1 MRVRVVVLA
10 LLLAAPPLAAQN
22 GSASEVMSSAV
33 RAYRDLDFTAAARLL
48 RRVLTPPLA
57 SELDDSTRARALT
70 YLGAAEHYRARPES
84 AIAVFRR
91 LVVLAPRQRPDTLI
105 FPPEITRLYD
115 QVHAELSVG
124 VPLRIADNEHDRLAR
139 FNPPPRA
146 ALQVPPAAPPAPPA
160 PPVGAS
166 QSDELR
172 ISASAAG
179 QVLKVRDVT
188 ALGFFGDVRFRR
200 LELDVRY
207 AEGQRE
213 DLVEGAVT
221 LGFWATPWLSVRM
234 GPHARRFD
242 TPFGAER
249 WVTWRLGGQADVAI
263 AGPSVRGHAALW
275 RALALHVNVPPGSGS
290 AYGGEVGVT
299 IDLGPPLWFALAYGI
314 DQAQVRDAARRETVQ
329 TLRLSVGLRQH

>member
-10 LLLAAPPLAAQN
+10 LLLAAPALAAQN
-22 GSASEVMSSAV
+22 GSASEVMTSAI
-33 RAYRDLDFTAAARLL
+33 RAYRDLDFDAAARLL

-57 SELDDSTRARALT
+57 SALDDSTCARVLT

-115 QVHAELSVG
+115 QVRAELSVG
-124 VPLRIADNEHDRLAR
+124 VPLRIGDNERDRLPR
-139 FNPPPRA
+139 FRPPPRA
-146 ALQVPPAAPPAPPA
+146 ALQVPPAAPP
-160 PPVGAS
+160 VGAS
-166 QSDELR
+166 QRDER
-172 ISASAAG
+172 RMSTSAAG

-221 LGFWATPWLSVRM
+221 LGFWATPWLSVQM

-249 WVTWRLGGQADVAI
+249 WVTWRLGGRADVAI
-263 AGPSVRGHAALW
+263 AGPSVRGHAVLW
-275 RALALHVNVPPGSGS
+275 RALALDVNVPPGSGS
-290 AYGGEVGVT
+290 AHGGEVGVT
-299 IDLGPPLWFALAYGI
+299 IDLGPQPLWFALAYGI

>member
-10 LLLAAPPLAAQN
+10 LLLAAPALAAQN
-22 GSASEVMSSAV
+22 GSASEVMTSAV
-33 RAYRDLDFTAAARLL
+33 RAYRDLDFEVAARLL

-115 QVHAELSVG
+115 QVHAELSAG
-124 VPLRIADNEHDRLAR
+124 VPLRIGDTERDRLRR
-139 FNPPPRA
+139 FRPPPRA
-146 ALQVPPAAPPAPPA
+146 ALQVPPAV

-166 QSDELR
+166 QSDER
-172 ISASAAG
+172 RMSTSAAG

-221 LGFWATPWLSVRM
+221 LGFWATPWLSVQM

-249 WVTWRLGGQADVAI
+249 WVTWRLGGRADVAI
-263 AGPSVRGHAALW
+263 AGPSVRGHAVLW
-275 RALALHVNVPPGSGS
+275 RALALDVNVPPGSGS
-290 AYGGEVGVT
+290 AHGGEVGVT
-299 IDLGPPLWFALAYGI
+299 IDLGPQPLWIALAYGI

>member
-1 MRVRVVVLA
+1 MSVRVVVLA
-10 LLLAAPPLAAQN
+10 LLLAVPPLGAQN
-22 GSASEVMSSAV
+22 GSASEMMSSAV

-48 RRVLTPPLA
+48 RRVLTPPLT

-91 LVVLAPRQRPDTLI
+91 LVVLAPRHRPDTLI

-124 VPLRIADNEHDRLAR
+124 VPLRIADNDRDRLAR
-139 FNPPPRA
+139 FRPPPPA
-146 ALQVPPAAPPAPPA
+146 ALQVPPAAPPA

-179 QVLKVRDVT
+179 QVLKVRDIT

-221 LGFWATPWLSVRM
+221 LGFWATPWLSVQM

-249 WVTWRLGGQADVAI
+249 WVTWRLGGRADVPI
-263 AGPSVRGHAALW
+263 AGTSVRGQAVLW
-275 RALALHVNVPPGSGS
+275 RALALDVNVPPGSGS
-290 AYGGEVGVT
+290 AHGGEVGVT
-299 IDLGPPLWFALAYGI
+299 IDLGPQPLWFALAYGI

>member
-10 LLLAAPPLAAQN
+10 LLLAAPPLAAQD
-22 GSASEVMSSAV
+22 GSASEVMTSAL
-33 RAYRDLDFTAAARLL
+33 RAYRDLDFDAAARLL

-57 SELDDSTRARALT
+57 SALDDLTRARALT

-115 QVHAELSVG
+115 QVHAELSAG
-124 VPLRIADNEHDRLAR
+124 VPLRIGDNERDRLPR
-139 FNPPPRA
+139 FRPPPRA
-146 ALQVPPAAPPAPPA
+146 ALQVPPEA

-166 QSDELR
+166 QSDER
-172 ISASAAG
+172 RMSTSAAG

-221 LGFWATPWLSVRM
+221 LGFWATPWLSVQM

-249 WVTWRLGGQADVAI
+249 WVTWRLGARTDVAI
-263 AGPSVRGHAALW
+263 SGPSVRGHAALW
-275 RALALHVNVPPGSGS
+275 RALALDVNVPPGSGS
-290 AYGGEVGVT
+290 AHGGEVGVT
-299 IDLGPPLWFALAYGI
+299 LDLGPQPLWFALAYGI

-329 TLRLSVGLRQH
+329 TLRLSVGLRRH

>member
-10 LLLAAPPLAAQN
+10 LLFAAPPLAAQN

-115 QVHAELSVG
+115 QVHAELRVDE
-124 VPLRIADNEHDRLAR
+124 PRRIAVNPVDRLPR
-139 FNPPPRA
+139 FRPPPRA
-146 ALQVPPAAPPAPPA
+146 ALQVPPTA

-166 QSDELR
+166 QSDER
-172 ISASAAG
+172 RMSTSAAG

-188 ALGFFGDVRFRR
+188 ALGFFGDVRFSRF
-200 LELDVRY
+200 ELDVGY

-221 LGFWATPWLSVRM
+221 LGFWATPWLSVQM

-249 WVTWRLGGQADVAI
+249 WVTWRLGGRADVAI

-275 RALALHVNVPPGSGS
+275 RALALEVNVPPGSGT
-290 AYGGEVGVT
+290 AHGGEVGVT
-299 IDLGPPLWFALAYGI
+299 IDLGPQPLWFGLAYGI
-314 DQAQVRDAARRETVQ
+314 DQAQVRDGVRRETVQ
-329 TLRLSVGLRQH
+329 TLRLSVGLRQR